1 MLDIDP
7 SKPCRIEFHEITKK
21 AVKEALEGAGYPIL
35 SAEKDKIPSNTV
47 TLSEADDLKFMG
59 LLIEMLEEDDDVMN
73 VYHNWE
79 NCD

>member
-1 MLDIDP
+1 ML
-7 SKPCRIEFHEITKK
+7 
-21 AVKEALEGAGYPIL
+21 EALEGAGYPIL

-47 TLSEADDLKFMG
+47 TLTSEDDLKFMG
-59 LLIEMLEEDDDVMN
+59 LLVDMLEEDDDVMN